1 MCELTRSEHAMPQP
15 PIILPIII
23 TGLTLGSILAS
34 QAKTISKK
42 KFAGISLV
50 SGLLNSAYAFLF
62 YELSPPPTFSRAG
75 FSGAGTTFS
84 GAGAQFRVQ
93 TGSETGFVTSSFI
106 TGFIIVIAVCGI
118 ALAYA
123 RFRGRKEHEE
133 VDDEVEDEKTLGNDE
148 ELENT

>member
-1 MCELTRSEHAMPQP
+1 MPQP
-15 PIILPIII
+15 PIVLPIII

-34 QAKTISKK
+34 EAKTISKK

-50 SGLLNSAYAFLF
+50 SGLLNSAYAYVL

-75 FSGAGTTFS
+75 FTGT
-84 GAGAQFRVQ
+84 QFRVQ
-93 TGSETGFVTSSFI
+93 TGSETGFIISSFI

-123 RFRGRKEHEE
+123 RFRGKKEREE
-133 VDDEVEDEKTLGNDE
+133 DEVENENVSDEDLGK
-148 ELENT
+148 LEDT

>member
-1 MCELTRSEHAMPQP
+1 MPQP
-15 PIILPIII
+15 PIVLPIII

-50 SGLLNSAYAFLF
+50 SGLLNSAYAFLY

-75 FSGAGTTFS
+75 TTFS
-84 GAGAQFRVQ
+84 GAGTQFRVQ
-93 TGSETGFVTSSFI
+93 TGSETGFIISSFI
-106 TGFIIVIAVCGI
+106 TGIIFVLAVCGI

-123 RFRGRKEHEE
+123 RFRGKKDKEE
-133 VDDEVEDEKTLGNDE
+133 DE
-148 ELENT
+148 ELDDDKDLGKLEDT

>member
-1 MCELTRSEHAMPQP
+1 MPQP
-15 PIILPIII
+15 PIVLPIII

-50 SGLLNSAYAFLF
+50 SGLLNSAYAYVL

-75 FSGAGTTFS
+75 YTGYTGT
-84 GAGAQFRVQ
+84 QFRVQ
-93 TGSETGFVTSSFI
+93 TGGGETGFIISSFI
-106 TGFIIVIAVCGI
+106 TGLIFVIAVCGI

-123 RFRGRKEHEE
+123 RFRGKKEHEE
-133 VDDEVEDEKTLGNDE
+133 DEVEDEKTLTDE
-148 ELENT
+148 DLGKLEDT